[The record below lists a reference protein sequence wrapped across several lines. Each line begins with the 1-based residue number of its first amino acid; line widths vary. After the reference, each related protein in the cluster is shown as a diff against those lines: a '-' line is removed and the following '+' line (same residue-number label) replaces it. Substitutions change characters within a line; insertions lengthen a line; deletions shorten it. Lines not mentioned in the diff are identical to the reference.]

1 MIICNPKTSVLVI
14 GGGLSGAISSLQ
26 LAKAG
31 IDVICLE
38 QGDWTNPDDYPGD
51 KPDFELRALKQ
62 WHANPNVR
70 NLPVDYKILDDTS
83 DIKPLLFNGVG
94 GSTILFSAHW
104 MRFLPSDFRV
114 RTLDGVADDW
124 PIKYE
129 DLAPYYD
136 ANEIDI
142 GVSGIAGDPAYPDRP
157 EYPMPPLPIS
167 PWGEKIAT
175 AHNRLGWH
183 WWPGSNA
190 ILSRPYANRRPCV
203 QRSTCRAGCNEGA
216 KSSADRSLWPAAIQ
230 AGATLQTGA
239 RVSRILTNDKGLAS
253 GVLFDDRDGNTH
265 KLEAEVVIL
274 AGHAIG
280 STRLLLKSA
289 NTQFPDGLANSS
301 GQVGRNLMMHPL
313 ARVVGLFDED
323 MASWQGH
330 WGQSIYSMEFAE
342 TRPEHDF
349 VRGGK
354 WNLAPTGGP
363 LTAATYPTDGKP
375 VIGEALHDRVA
386 DWLGQSALWGV
397 TAEDLPESHNRIL
410 LDKHESDEDGDGLP
424 RLIYKTSENSQR
436 MLSFMT
442 DRVKESFAAAGVT
455 KTLQQSFAADA
466 GWHPLGTCRM
476 GKSPNS
482 SVVNEWNQ
490 CHDIANLY
498 IVDGSTFVTSS
509 SVNPAATIAAL
520 ARRAVDKIIVER
532 GAHKRASA

>member
-1 MIICNPKTSVLVI
+1 MTTSNYKTDVLVI

-26 LAKAG
+26 LARAG
-31 IDVICLE
+31 VEVTCLE
-38 QGDWTNPDDYPGD
+38 QGNWTNPHDYPGD
-51 KPDFELRALKQ
+51 KADFELLALKQ

-70 NLPVDYKILDDTS
+70 NWKVDYRILDDTS

-94 GSTILFSAHW
+94 GSTVLFSAHW

-114 RTLDGVADDW
+114 RSLDGVADDW

-157 EYPMPPLPIS
+157 EYPLPPLPIQ

-175 AHNRLGWH
+175 AHRRLGWH

-190 ILSRPYANRRPCV
+190 ILSRPYASRRPCV
-203 QRSTCRAGCNEGA
+203 QRSTCRVGCNEGA
-216 KSSADRSLWPAAIQ
+216 KSSADRSLWPAAIK
-230 AGATLQTGA
+230 AGATLRTGA
-239 RVSRILTNDKGLAS
+239 RVSRILTNGQGLAS
-253 GVLFDDRDGNTH
+253 GVLFNDQDGSTH
-265 KLEAEVVIL
+265 KIEASVVIL
-274 AGHAIG
+274 ASHAIG

-289 NTQFPDGLANSS
+289 NAQFPDGLANSS
-301 GQVGRNLMMHPL
+301 GQVGHNLMMHPL

-375 VIGEALHDRVA
+375 VIGEALHDRVTN
-386 DWLGQSALWGV
+386 WLGRSALWGV
-397 TAEDLPESHNRIL
+397 TAEDLPEAHNRLL
-410 LDKHESDEDGDGLP
+410 LDKDEFDEDGDGLP
-424 RLIYKTSENSQR
+424 RLIYKTSENSRR
-436 MLSFMT
+436 MLAFMT

-455 KTLQQSFAADA
+455 KTLQQSFAPDA

-476 GKSPNS
+476 GKSPDS

-520 ARRAVDKIIVER
+520 ARRAVDRIIRER
-532 GAHKRASA
+532 GAPTRTDS

>member
-1 MIICNPKTSVLVI
+1 MTTNNYKTDALVI

-26 LAKAG
+26 LARAG
-31 IDVICLE
+31 VEVTCLE
-38 QGDWTNPDDYPGD
+38 QGDWTTPDDYPGD
-51 KPDFELRALKQ
+51 KADFELRALKQ

-70 NLPVDYKILDDTS
+70 DWPVDYRILEDTS

-114 RTLDGVADDW
+114 KSLDGVADDW

-157 EYPMPPLPIS
+157 EYQMPPLPIQ
-167 PWGEKIAT
+167 PWGEKLAA
-175 AHNRLGWH
+175 AHSRLDWH

-216 KSSADRSLWPAAIQ
+216 KSSADRSLWPTAIQ
-230 AGATLQTGA
+230 AGAKLQTGA

-253 GVLFDDRDGNTH
+253 GVLFADRDGNTH
-265 KLEAEVVIL
+265 KVEAEIIIL

-289 NTQFPDGLANSS
+289 NAQFPDGLANSS

-323 MASWQGH
+323 MTSWQGH

-342 TRPEHDF
+342 TRAEHDF

-375 VIGEALHDRVA
+375 VIGEDLHDRVNN
-386 DWLGQSALWGV
+386 WLGRSALWGV
-397 TAEDLPESHNRIL
+397 TAEDLPEAHNRLL
-410 LDKHESDEDGDGLP
+410 LDKDEFDEDGDGLP
-424 RLIYKTSENSQR
+424 RLIYKTSENSRR
-436 MLSFMT
+436 MLAFMT

-455 KTLQQSFAADA
+455 KTLQQSFAPDA

-476 GKSPNS
+476 GKSPDS
-482 SVVNEWNQ
+482 SVVNKWNQ

-520 ARRAVDKIIVER
+520 ARRAVDKIIRER
-532 GAHKRASA
+532 GSSTRTDS